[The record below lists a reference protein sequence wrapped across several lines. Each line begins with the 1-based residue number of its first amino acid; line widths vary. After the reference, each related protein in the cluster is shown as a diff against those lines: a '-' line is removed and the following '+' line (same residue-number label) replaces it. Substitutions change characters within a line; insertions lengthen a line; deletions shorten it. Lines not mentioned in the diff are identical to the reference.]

1 MQKRRLFPPPPPRL
15 SSEVSSAGGRLV
27 PPGEPSSVR
36 FSRDTCARP
45 HSLLR
50 FRQLGLKISLA
61 RATAELPERPH
72 ARRARA
78 RGPWKR
84 RGCRLRGAAPWGPAP
99 TPAVRTPCRSRP
111 RPCPAPPSGPT
122 AAERH
127 GGGVGAGG
135 GRVSRSDPFDHAA
148 PTAAHP
154 APHDHVRAPTGRD
167 PRTTGSHGARAV
179 SADAPGRWG
188 AARCRLRGVA
198 QGSRGPE
205 QDAVGA
211 VAEAPARA
219 REPGSRRR
227 PSENSIRSALC
238 PRLSNQTTCRGSTV
252 TWGPAPGATQPQAR
266 GGRPAPRQR
275 RVMKFCVNGRI
286 SRKHGLVLREQ
297 LGTDVFLRSEL
308 AKSSARPR
316 LWGQEV
322 TAEASSPSLPSAP

>member
-1 MQKRRLFPPPPPRL
+1 MKTVPHVVITNYAKTAFIPPLRPRRGCPLRFPLPADGWSLR
-15 SSEVSSAGGRLV
+15 ENRV
-27 PPGEPSSVR
+27 PSVLAA
-36 FSRDTCARP
+36 TGVPRP

-84 RGCRLRGAAPWGPAP
+84 RGCRLRGAAPRGPAP

-111 RPCPAPPSGPT
+111 RPCPAPPSGPA

-127 GGGVGAGG
+127 GGGVGVGGAGG
-135 GRVSRSDPFDHAA
+135 EVGVSRSDPFDHAA
-148 PTAAHP
+148 PTAARP
-154 APHDHVRAPTGRD
+154 APRDHVRAPTGRD
-167 PRTTGSHGARAV
+167 PRTTGSHGARAA
-179 SADAPGRWG
+179 SAHTPGRWG

-205 QDAVGA
+205 RDAVGA

-219 REPGSRRR
+219 REPGSGRR

-238 PRLSNQTTCRGSTV
+238 PRLSNQTTCRGRTV
-252 TWGPAPGATQPQAR
+252 TWGPRGARRKASAP
-266 GGRPAPRQR
+266 PAPHNEIL
-275 RVMKFCVNGRI
+275 C
-286 SRKHGLVLREQ
+286 
-297 LGTDVFLRSEL
+297 
-308 AKSSARPR
+308 
-316 LWGQEV
+316 
-322 TAEASSPSLPSAP
+322 